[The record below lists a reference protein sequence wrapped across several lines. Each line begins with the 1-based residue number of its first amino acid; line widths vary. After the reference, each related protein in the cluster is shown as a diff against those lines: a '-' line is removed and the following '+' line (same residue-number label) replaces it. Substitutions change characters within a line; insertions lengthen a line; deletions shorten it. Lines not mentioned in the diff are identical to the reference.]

1 MDENVKAV
9 VYGIDENFAEV
20 GKYLS
25 CSRLMVNEI
34 IYHTPKGEGDRHY
47 CDVICEGYKERIF
60 SISSVIY

>member
-20 GKYLS
+20 GRNLGSKLIVS
-25 CSRLMVNEI
+25 EI

-60 SISSVIY
+60 NICSVIY